1 MRNLS
6 SSILLFSG
14 VLLLLLSRCQ
24 DPIDVDVPS
33 RPPELVVDGWV
44 TDNDSFASTV
54 RLSTTTNF
62 FQADRSAAVENAQVY
77 LLENGDTV
85 AQLQEQNDSAG
96 YYQSPFTGTAG
107 RSYQLRIAIP
117 SGPEKVVG
125 NWLSR
130 PELLRPVPTLDS
142 VNVRMLD
149 QNSQPPAFTEGL
161 FALGYFQELP
171 GEGDYL
177 RIRRQINDSLFQ
189 RDIFAVEDQGVDGF
203 YFGQFPVPPIGLY
216 GPLEAQN
223 PENEPDT
230 FTARLES
237 ITGDYFAFLNLL
249 SDQVNV
255 GSPFDAPPALVVG
268 NIVKARDTSQ
278 YAFGYFRASATSSAS
293 AIYSP

>member
-1 MRNLS
+1 MRISFAVLV
-6 SSILLFSG
+6 SG
-14 VLLLLLSRCQ
+14 ILLLLFSRCQ

-44 TDNDSFASTV
+44 TDSDSFASSV

-62 FQADRSAAVENAQVY
+62 FQADRSAAVEKAQVY

-85 AQLQEQNDSAG
+85 AQLQEQTDSAG

-107 RSYQLRIAIP
+107 RSYQLRLSI
-117 SGPEKVVG
+117 STGPEQVVG
-125 NWLSR
+125 DWRSR
-130 PELLRPVPTLDS
+130 PEVLRPVPTLDS
-142 VNVRMLD
+142 IKVRMLD

-171 GEGDYL
+171 GKGDFL

-189 RDIFAVEDQGVDGF
+189 RDIFAVEDEGVDGF

-223 PENEPDT
+223 SQAEPDT
-230 FTARLES
+230 FRARLES
-237 ITGDYFAFLNLL
+237 ITGDYFDFLNLL
-249 SDQVNV
+249 ADQVNV
-255 GSPFDAPPALVVG
+255 GTPFDAPPALVVG
-268 NIVKARDTSQ
+268 NIISNRDTTE

-293 AIYSP
+293 TTYRP